1 MLTIPKPLFERMTR
15 HLEAGYPY
23 EACGILVGETDHPT
37 NPRTRLVH
45 DVVLV
50 ANAWEAVNEHE
61 SQHNRYLISPD
72 EYVRADRAA
81 SKRGWDIVGVFHS
94 HPDHPSQPSEMD
106 RSQAWP
112 GISYVIVSVCDG
124 KATNARSWLLR
135 HERDAFEEEEIRLV
149 D

>member
-23 EACGILVGETDHPT
+23 EACGILVGEADHPT
-37 NPRTRLVH
+37 RPRARLVR

-50 ANAWEAVNEHE
+50 ANAWEAVNERE
-61 SQHNRYLISPD
+61 SRHNRYLISPD

-94 HPDHPSQPSEMD
+94 HPDHPSRPSEMD

-112 GISYVIVSVCDG
+112 GISYVIVSVYEG
-124 KATNARSWLLR
+124 KATNAQSWLLR